1 MNQRDADA
9 GYASGESMSTYGR
22 IGTDSD
28 PADGLADRIG
38 WRVTSTWTD
47 DVIGGFGGFA
57 AGIRVPPGYQKPVL
71 MMSTEGVG
79 TKAEIARVTG
89 LVGGLG
95 YDLLAMV
102 ADDLAAAGAV
112 PIAIQDYI
120 AVGYLD
126 LDRVE
131 LLVESIADACA
142 DNDVALLGGETAE
155 HPGAI
160 DADRFDLAATALG
173 IVELGEEVDNDRI
186 EVGDVLI
193 GVHSPNLRSSGFDL
207 VRALIVDQL
216 DLDAPFPGSDLTVA
230 ETLLDPSVVY
240 APAVNNALA
249 RAPAHGLAHVNSGGI
264 PASIAK
270 ILPEGTSATIERS
283 RWTVP
288 DVFHVIQDL
297 GSVAD
302 EEMFHTF
309 NMGVGFVA
317 VAPEED
323 ADRLI
328 RGFDSHGLE
337 PTVIGRITEGEKTV
351 EIS

>member
-1 MNQRDADA
+1 
-9 GYASGESMSTYGR
+9 MSTYRESGVDL
-22 IGTDSD
+22 GA
-28 PADGLADRIG
+28 ADELIDRIG

-71 MMSTEGVG
+71 MMSTDGVG

-89 LVGGLG
+89 LVEGLG

-102 ADDLAAAGAV
+102 ADDLAAAGAL
-112 PIAIQDYI
+112 PIAMQDYI

-126 LDRVE
+126 RDRIE

-155 HPGAI
+155 HPGTI
-160 DADRFDLAATALG
+160 EGDRFDLAATALG
-173 IVELGEEVDNDRI
+173 IVELGDEVDNERV
-186 EVGDVLI
+186 EVGDVI
-193 GVHSPNLRSSGFDL
+193 VGVHSPNLRSNGFSL

-230 ETLLDPSVVY
+230 ETLLQPSIIY
-240 APAVNNALA
+240 APAVMNALA
-249 RAPAHGLAHVNSGGI
+249 RSEAHGLAHITGGGL
-264 PASIAK
+264 PGNVAR
-270 ILPEGTSATIERS
+270 ILPEGTAAHIEQS

-288 DVFHVIQDL
+288 DVFGVIQDL
-297 GSVAD
+297 GSVAE
-302 EEMFHTF
+302 EEMFRTF
-309 NMGVGFVA
+309 NMGIGFVA
-317 VAPEED
+317 VAPEVD

-337 PTVIGRITEGEKTV
+337 ATVIGRIVEGERTV
-351 EIS
+351 KIS